1 MKKLVYSLF
10 IIGFAFSA
18 GSLKAQDD
26 DKGDKKVKMGIIFT
40 PAVNWLSPDNA
51 NKEKSNGAVVKA
63 GIGLA
68 VDFRLTNVIWFHT
81 GLEYTGAG
89 GKLSYA
95 QHDTAF
101 YFYNSDA
108 IVNVSVADAGS
119 ATSTANTTTTY
130 KKEQLLTRNLKV
142 GYLHVPLGFRL
153 KTKEIG
159 AITYFGQIGGDI
171 FFRTSAKGDDHVN
184 QWNQP
189 YTGFPRTG
197 YTAMDLKNN
206 SILGGVNF
214 FNAAANVGFG
224 LEYRVSGST
233 AIIGSLT
240 YRHGITNF
248 TAKDNDYLLK
258 YTATPGVSPYSQF
271 ENAVKLRQV
280 VLTVGIMF

>member
-1 MKKLVYSLF
+1 MKKLVYSLS
-10 IIGFAFSA
+10 IIGFMVS
-18 GSLKAQDD
+18 SVNLKAQDD

-89 GKLSYA
+89 GKLSYT

-101 YFYNSDA
+101 YYYNNDA

-119 ATSTANTTTTY
+119 STSTANTTATY
-130 KKEQLLTRNLKV
+130 KRYRLLTRNQKV

-159 AITYFGQIGGDI
+159 GITYFGQIGGDI
-171 FFRTSAKGDDHVN
+171 FFRTSAKGDDHVSTVN
-184 QWNQP
+184 SAGA
-189 YTGFPRTG
+189 TVES
-197 YTAMDLKNN
+197 DLKANN
-206 SILGGVNF
+206 INGSINF

-224 LEYRVSGST
+224 LEYRISGST
-233 AIIGSLT
+233 AVIASLA

-258 YTATPGVSPYSQF
+258 YTAAPGVSPYSQF